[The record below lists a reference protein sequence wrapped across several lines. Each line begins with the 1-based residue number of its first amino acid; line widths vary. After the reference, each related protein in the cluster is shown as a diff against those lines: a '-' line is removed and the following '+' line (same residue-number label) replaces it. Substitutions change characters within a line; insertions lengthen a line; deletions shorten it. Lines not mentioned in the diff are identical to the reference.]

1 MFGLFTSPEKQMRD
15 NARNWLDV
23 AGRVFNYR
31 RDQLGEAALSDLRQK
46 TETLRARVREKAD
59 AAKLK
64 LAIEELEPVLARNGG
79 RVYPHSGIR
88 EWIEFFVV
96 AAILLVGSRQF
107 FAQPF
112 KIPTNSMWPTYNGM
126 VPEVHATTDA
136 EPGAAARLF
145 RKIALGA
152 SAYRIDAQATGEVLI
167 PITGAGLLRAPSQ
180 GRQFIVFPQAQYQYE
195 LFAGSE
201 RKLPDGTTAYDIAPL
216 ASISV
221 PRDFDMRMLYR
232 DAFAPDAFDFSAAA
246 DAWRY
251 VDRTVTDADGRPV
264 RVRFLR
270 TGKQA
275 RAGARALSFD
285 LITGDHLFV
294 DRISYHFVPPR
305 VGSGFVFRTT
315 NIPGTVDERG
325 NHIDSYYI
333 KRLAGIP
340 GDKLEIRNGVLYR
353 NGAPIDGAQAFGD
366 NAARAGKYRGYQ
378 NTGLLAAGRTHA
390 VSAGGYIALGDNSY
404 SSSDSRYW
412 GEVPK
417 RDAVG
422 RPLWVFYPF
431 GSHWGAAK

>member
-23 AGRVFNYR
+23 ADRIYNYR
-31 RDQLGEAALSDLRQK
+31 RDQLSEAALSDLRQK
-46 TETLRARVREKAD
+46 TEALRARVREKAD
-59 AAKLK
+59 AARLK

-79 RVYPHSGIR
+79 RIYPHSGIR
-88 EWIEFFVV
+88 EWVEFFIV

-136 EPGAAARLF
+136 EPGAAARVF
-145 RKIALGA
+145 RKLTLGA
-152 SAYRIDAQATGEVLI
+152 SAYRIDAQASGEVLI
-167 PITGAGLLRAPSQ
+167 PITEERLFRSPAK
-180 GRQFIVFPQAQYQYE
+180 GRQFIVFPQAQYRYE
-195 LFAGSE
+195 LFVGSE
-201 RKLPDGTTAYDIAPL
+201 RKLPNGTTAYDIKPL

-221 PRDFDMRMLYR
+221 PTDFDMPMLYR
-232 DAFAPDAFDFSAAA
+232 DAFAPGAFDFSAAA
-246 DAWRY
+246 RAWRY
-251 VDRTVTDADGRPV
+251 VDDIVADADGRPM

-270 TGKQA
+270 TGKHV
-275 RAGARALSFD
+275 RAGERVLSFD
-285 LITGDHLFV
+285 IITGDQLFV
-294 DRISYHFVPPR
+294 DRISYHFVRPQI
-305 VGSGFVFRTT
+305 GSGFVFRTT
-315 NIPGTVDERG
+315 NIPGTLDERG
-325 NHIDSYYI
+325 NHINSYYI

-340 GDKLEIRNGVLYR
+340 GDKLEIRSGVLYR
-353 NGAPIDGAQAFGD
+353 NGAPIDGAQAFAD
-366 NAARAGKYRGYQ
+366 NAARTGKYRGYQ

-390 VSAGGYIALGDNSY
+390 VSADGYIALGDNSY